1 MLIPGEIIPIMG
13 IGVAMIA
20 VAGRVIVQPI
30 VQAIMKYSEQ
40 RQVPPTDTAQL
51 ERRVATLEERL
62 AANERSMDRVL
73 ADRDFYLQLQSGQR
87 PPPEGSPPRAP

>member
-30 VQAIMKYSEQ
+30 VQAILKYTERQRLPAPDTSQLEQ
-40 RQVPPTDTAQL
+40 RVAAL
-51 ERRVATLEERL
+51 EDRL
-62 AANERSMDRVL
+62 AANERSMDRLL
-73 ADRDFYLQLQSGQR
+73 ADRDFYLQLQAGQR
-87 PPPEGSPPRAP
+87 PPPEGSPPPAS

>member
-30 VQAIMKYSEQ
+30 VQAIMKYGEQ
-40 RQVPPTDTAQL
+40 RRVPPTDTAQL
-51 ERRVATLEERL
+51 ERRVASLEERL
-62 AANERSMDRVL
+62 ATSERSMDRLL

-87 PPPEGSPPRAP
+87 PPNAPPPLDPR

>member
-30 VQAIMKYSEQ
+30 VAAIMKYSEQ

-51 ERRVATLEERL
+51 ERRLTSLEERL

-73 ADRDFYLQLQSGQR
+73 ADRDFYLQLQAGQR
-87 PPPEGSPPRAP
+87 PPPGGSPPAP